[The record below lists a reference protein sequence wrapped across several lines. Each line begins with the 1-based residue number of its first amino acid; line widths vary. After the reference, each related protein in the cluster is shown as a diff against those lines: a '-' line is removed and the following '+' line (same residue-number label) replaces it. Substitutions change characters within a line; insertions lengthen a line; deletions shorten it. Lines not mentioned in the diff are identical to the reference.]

1 MTFKYPPLHTQKHI
15 SVISRILLS
24 IFFTLYGISPFC
36 QNLQVDLGRILSKEQ
51 FNKNRIKWVAAANIG
66 GYGGAMIGLYTAWY
80 RNYPQGKFHT
90 FNDWKEWKQVDK
102 AGHLYGAYIE
112 SVASM
117 ELWKWAGMERKK
129 RIWVGGLSGAAYQT
143 VIEILDG
150 FSNEWGWSW
159 GDFAANMAGSG
170 ILIGQEL
177 GWNEQRIRIKFS
189 YHPQPYNDP
198 ILLARSNQLFGKNQA
213 NRFLKDYNGQTYWAS
228 IGIAPFLKNSKW
240 PKWLNIAIGYGADG
254 LLGGRE
260 NFSSSVNGSLPFDR
274 RDIPRYRQWYLA
286 PDIDWKKI
294 PTNRAGIRLLFT
306 FLNAFKF
313 PAPAIELSNNKVR
326 FHPLYF

>member
-1 MTFKYPPLHTQKHI
+1 MAFKLLTLPIQPHIIVFYKYTLSLLFFVFSTFTY
-15 SVISRILLS
+15 
-24 IFFTLYGISPFC
+24 C
-36 QNLQVDLGRILSKEQ
+36 QPIQFDTTAFQKEQ
-51 FNKNRIKWVAAANIG
+51 LKKNRIKWVAAGNIG

-80 RNYPQGKFHT
+80 RNYPQSKFHS

-102 AGHLYGAYIE
+102 VGHLYGAYIE
-112 SVASM
+112 SVGSM

-129 RIWVGGLSGAAYQT
+129 RIWIGGLSGAAYQT

-150 FSNEWGWSW
+150 FSKDWGWSW
-159 GDFAANMAGSG
+159 GDFTANMIGSSL
-170 ILIGQEL
+170 LIGQEL
-177 GWNEQRIRIKFS
+177 AWNEQRVRIKFS
-189 YHPQPYNDP
+189 YHPQFYNDP
-198 ILLARSNQLFGKNQA
+198 VLQERSDQLFGKNQS

-228 IGIAPFLKNSKW
+228 ISIAPFLKETNW
-240 PKWLNIAIGYGADG
+240 PKWLNIAFGYGANG

-260 NFSSSVNGSLPFDR
+260 NMATNPGGGILFDR
-274 RDIPRYRQWYLA
+274 RDIPRYRQWYIA

-294 PTNRAGIRLLFT
+294 PTHRAGLRFLFT

-313 PAPAIELSNNKVR
+313 PAPAIEFSSGKVR